1 MKYTKILRRKL
12 FLLQS
17 VVLILFGIVVVFG
30 VSVIIYQ
37 HMIEDIENEFAT
49 GVISKAEAVSQ
60 WLVRAEDVARQITSR
75 SRIRQ
80 ELEKYN
86 HGEIHLAQLVEF
98 TRPKLSDAIRSSSE
112 VEGITRLDAKG
123 TVITSLGL
131 PPPQASL
138 NVSIPLNNDL
148 TNGYLF
154 KYDDTV
160 FFWVR
165 APIINRKDEAVG
177 ADIVVLSTKRLA
189 YALKPGMSTA
199 SLHNIWGFLLISVKE
214 HNVVFKSMQGS
225 KPISNDLINKCLAN
239 EELASRMDSVGA
251 SHLDNHF
258 CVSAPVKG
266 SNWKV
271 VSWLDRE
278 QLVVPIFYELI
289 KLLPLVIALYA
300 ICLLAYWIA
309 LRPLA
314 ERILLKHSELQAEI
328 EAKTD
333 ALHKELLARKKAE
346 QDKDAVIVDLKKALQ
361 EVKTLGG
368 LLPICA
374 NCKKI
379 RDDKG
384 YWLQVEEYIK
394 SHADVEFTHGIC
406 PECQHQL
413 YPEIFK
419 KK

>member
-1 MKYTKILRRKL
+1 MEYTKILRRKL

-17 VVLILFGIVVVFG
+17 VVLVLFGIVVVFG

-37 HMIEDIENEFAT
+37 HMIEDVENEFT
-49 GVISKAEAVSQ
+49 TSVISKAEAVSQ
-60 WLVRAEDVARQITSR
+60 WLVRADDVARQITSR

-86 HGEIHLAQLVEF
+86 QGEIPLAQLVGF
-98 TRPKLSDAIRSSSE
+98 TRPKLNDAIRSSSE

-123 TVITSLGL
+123 KAITSLGL
-131 PPPQASL
+131 PPPGASL
-138 NVSIPLNNDL
+138 KVSTPLNNEL
-148 TNGYLF
+148 VNGYLF
-154 KYDDTV
+154 RYDDTV

-165 APIINRKDEAVG
+165 APIINRQDEVVG

-189 YALKPGMSTA
+189 YALTPSMPAT

-214 HNVVFKSMQGS
+214 HNVVFKSVQGS
-225 KPISNDLINKCLAN
+225 KPISDDWINKCLRN
-239 EELASRMDSVGA
+239 DEIASHMDSVGA
-251 SHLDNHF
+251 FHLDNHF
-258 CVSAPVKG
+258 CVSAPAKG

-271 VSWLDRE
+271 VSWMDRE
-278 QLVVPIFYELI
+278 KLVVPIFYELI

-314 ERILLKHSELQAEI
+314 ERILIKHSELQAEI
-328 EAKTD
+328 KTKTA
-333 ALHKELLARKKAE
+333 ALHKELLARQQAE
-346 QDKDAVIVDLKKALQ
+346 QEKDEIIVELKEALQ
-361 EVKTLGG
+361 QVKTLGG

-379 RDDKG
+379 RDDQG
-384 YWLQVEEYIK
+384 YWQQVEEYIT
-394 SHADVEFTHGIC
+394 SHSDAEFTHGIC
-406 PECQHQL
+406 PECKKKL
-413 YPEIFK
+413 YPNIFD
-419 KK
+419 